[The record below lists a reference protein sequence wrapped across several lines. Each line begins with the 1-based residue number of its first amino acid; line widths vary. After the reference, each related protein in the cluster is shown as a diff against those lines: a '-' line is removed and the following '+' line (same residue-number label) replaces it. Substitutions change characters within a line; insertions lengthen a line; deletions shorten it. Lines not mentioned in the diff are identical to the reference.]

1 MEDKPKADLLL
12 MGVIL
17 TFLLLTL
24 LAFLLNEGKKY
35 CVTPFKQRFFPN
47 RSMDEES
54 DDVIGDTEYNSRMAG
69 VYNRRSTYA
78 STRGDAG
85 FNESREMNTIAEG
98 YSSSE
103 EYREERS
110 VKKQNVND
118 TKM

>member
-12 MGVIL
+12 VGMIL

-35 CVTPFKQRFFPN
+35 CVIPLKKRFFPK
-47 RSMDEES
+47 EEDDDITS
-54 DDVIGDTEYNSRMAG
+54 DDESNQRIAG

-78 STRGDAG
+78 NAKNEAG
-85 FNESREMNTIAEG
+85 FSQSREMNTIAEG
-98 YSSSE
+98 FSSSE
-103 EYREERS
+103 DYKNQVR
-110 VKKQNVND
+110 NVDD